1 MIRSRTLIPAA
12 VLIGGV
18 LACQAEPASR
28 GTTPRVVFK
37 PSQTTALA
45 NPDQG
50 LPMGPDGAAPEV
62 VLLGDPAPQ
71 TQAKKRTVKRPKPG
85 PTVIYRTVYI
95 EAPAQATT
103 VPKESGEPI
112 PEIVNEPIV
121 EPAATPVVPDPEPAD
136 APDVADTPNTPDPV
150 ATAPPTVT
158 PTTFPS
164 GGSNRAE
171 DAIVGAAVGASI
183 GAILGG
189 RGGAMAGGI
198 GGAIGGATSGRG
210 GGILGG
216 IIGASS
222 RGRLPRRGGGC

>member
-1 MIRSRTLIPAA
+1 MTRPRTLIPAA
-12 VLIGGV
+12 VLIAGV
-18 LACQAEPASR
+18 LACQGEPASR
-28 GTTPRVVFK
+28 DTTPRVVFK
-37 PSQTTALA
+37 SSQSTVLA
-45 NPDQG
+45 DTDQG
-50 LPMGPDGAAPEV
+50 MPMGPNGTAPEV
-62 VLLGDPAPQ
+62 VLLGDPAPE
-71 TQAKKRTVKRPKPG
+71 TRAEKRAVKRPEPG
-85 PTVIYRTVYI
+85 PTIIYRTVYI
-95 EAPAQATT
+95 EAPAEATT
-103 VPKESGEPI
+103 EPEESGQPI
-112 PEIVNEPIV
+112 PEVVDEPVV
-121 EPAATPVVPDPEPAD
+121 ELAATPVVPDPEPAD
-136 APDVADTPNTPDPV
+136 APDIADTPNTPDPV

-171 DAIVGAAVGASI
+171 DAILGAAVGASI

-216 IIGASS
+216 ILGASS

>member
-12 VLIGGV
+12 VLIAGV
-18 LACQAEPASR
+18 LACQGEPASR
-28 GTTPRVVFK
+28 DTTPRVVFK

-45 NPDQG
+45 NADQG
-50 LPMGPDGAAPEV
+50 MPMGPNGAAPEV
-62 VLLGDPAPQ
+62 VLLGDPAPE
-71 TQAKKRTVKRPKPG
+71 TRAEDRTVKRPEPG

-95 EAPAQATT
+95 EAPAEATT
-103 VPKESGEPI
+103 EPEKLGDPI
-112 PEIVNEPIV
+112 PEIVDEPIV

-136 APDVADTPNTPDPV
+136 APDVAETPNTPDPV

-183 GAILGG
+183 GAIFGG
-189 RGGAMAGGI
+189 RGGAVAGGI